1 MRKINVTKNFSKGW
15 EEWSW
20 VEIKSW
26 ILSGERLSFPGLVR
40 NVPPRQSHIF
50 WKIVRGM
57 GLNICWSNTIQTLS
71 LSVKGH
77 SKYIILGR
85 SITVVN
91 QTCECS
97 YISCFGKYSKT
108 VTYLSNV
115 MLWNICALIVC
126 YKNFKPLIPRNW
138 WSLSPCGMLVMCIR
152 DHEKDIQRI

>member
-1 MRKINVTKNFSKGW
+1 MNFKWRALVISR
-15 EEWSW
+15 
-20 VEIKSW
+20 
-26 ILSGERLSFPGLVR
+26 SGEECPTSSKSHLLKNLRSHSFY
-40 NVPPRQSHIF
+40 
-50 WKIVRGM
+50 WGM

-126 YKNFKPLIPRNW
+126 YKNFKPLIPRN
-138 WSLSPCGMLVMCIR
+138 
-152 DHEKDIQRI
+152 